1 MPKYKLTN
9 EGQWEKG
16 NGSRHGST
24 YLCPQH
30 SVAEGRCGNLSL
42 HLSVLIAGTW
52 TMDQRKIGGGELS
65 CAVRTRFP
73 VWNCPIGWKSWV
85 VRCAFWQQTRLPY
98 KNSPLD
104 VTKSSAVPAMHLYH
118 SIGDRAWS
126 ICLRWC
132 WCLPSI
138 SDEMK
143 WRQVGIFN
151 SPEVSTG

>member
-1 MPKYKLTN
+1 MRAN
-9 EGQWEKG
+9 EKKG
-16 NGSRHGST
+16 M
-24 YLCPQH
+24 
-30 SVAEGRCGNLSL
+30 E
-42 HLSVLIAGTW
+42 AGTVAHTCVLSTLWQKAGVAISVCTWVSYHWHW

-65 CAVRTRFP
+65 CAVRARFS

-85 VRCAFWQQTRLPY
+85 VKCAFWQQTRLPY

-104 VTKSSAVPAMHLYH
+104 VTKSSAVPAMHLYC

-132 WCLPSI
+132 WCLPSR

-151 SPEVSTG
+151 SPGVCTG